1 MLKNTEEDYFDLGT
15 FYKIYK
21 TSNESQIK
29 LTAEI
34 IKELEKLNWNCQTS
48 FMGTGLFIYANNKP
62 INCWG
67 DGFE

>member
-1 MLKNTEEDYFDLGT
+1 MLKNTEKDYYDLGT

-34 IKELEKLNWNCQTS
+34 IKTLTNLHKEVHQISIKQTALKAKNKELEK
-48 FMGTGLFIYANNKP
+48 P
-62 INCWG
+62 R
-67 DGFE
+67 